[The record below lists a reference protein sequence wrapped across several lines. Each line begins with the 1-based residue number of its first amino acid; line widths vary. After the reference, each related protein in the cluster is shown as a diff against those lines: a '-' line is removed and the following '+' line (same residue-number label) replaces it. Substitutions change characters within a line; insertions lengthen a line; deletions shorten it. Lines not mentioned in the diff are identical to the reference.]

1 MSISLTY
8 GPSGG
13 KLTGTEQTEVL
24 AELPAYQGIYRL
36 SGLKKIQPVYT
47 VKSTGTKQIQ
57 YYKKA
62 YDDSTAC
69 EQKTFYVRQITFDSR
84 GGSRVEPQLIW
95 TTYNGLIP
103 EPAVQCAVTEPQ
115 EPVREGY
122 TFGGWYRDAECT
134 DSRKFDFDT
143 QSQLVTDTTLFAKWI
158 PNSYR
163 VYYNL
168 SLPDGSVY
176 EPEDMYKTYVHGQEL
191 TMPVP
196 SQEGYVFCGWYD
208 NAGYTGTAYTKIGAA
223 EYGDKT
229 CYGYF
234 KDVQKPELAAS
245 VESNVSPNT
254 KGWYNT
260 DQIRIVLSYS
270 DNKGVTGLYGK
281 VDDGGYEE
289 IPGVITEGG
298 TTVPK
303 DYACV
308 EGTHTYTFK
317 AVDAAGNETVT
328 DVLTVKLDTIKPVIG
343 DAAFNEGYKNLW
355 NWLIRKDSLEITIPV
370 AEAGSGIES
379 VEYKLIPEDSSTA
392 GQPSVKKASV
402 ENRAGYTA
410 VIYINPDF
418 KGKIK
423 ITAKDYAGNVS
434 DTKMIGTDGSGIH
447 GIIVEDHAPEITFS
461 VNGSESP
468 EEEYEK
474 APTVDVMVKDDKEN
488 VISAGLASVAYQI
501 GNSAECVL
509 QEDFTTGIRTEV
521 KFSIPTE
528 KLPAAGADITVKAV
542 DNAGNLAEKKIT
554 VRIHTH
560 RAVLVKAV
568 EPTCLTAGNKA
579 YNVCDC
585 GRWYADSSC
594 TTEITSQDVVLPA
607 KGHTEAIDPAKE
619 ATCMQTGRTQG
630 SHCSDCGLVIKAQ
643 TVTPA
648 LGHHY
653 SGDYAYDADGHW
665 RVCSRCAAL
674 EEKHSHVYDDDK
686 DAICNDCG
694 FERTIKKPEP
704 EKPGGGGTET
714 PSPTVQPGKPENTP
728 EKKPE
733 NTPENKPENTPEKK
747 PENTPEKKPENTPER
762 KPENTPEN
770 KPENTPDEQP
780 DIRDD
785 VDVPEMT
792 EDGKVD
798 TSGEAVPTGNVKGMA
813 DTSTALKI
821 GEGTVTVMVVCEEQ
835 EYTAGVSDTA
845 AVVNAVLTPAQLKSA
860 AAGENIEIRVEV
872 KDISGNVPEKDKSAI
887 ENGIKEYRKEI
898 PDLVLGMYVDISL
911 FVKIGEADWNAVT
924 GTAEPVE
931 VVIGIPQK
939 LQSIDREFFIIRSHE
954 GEYTLLTDMDDAPDT
969 VTIHTDRFSAYAI
982 AYKQVS
988 RTPQAGKCNLCH
1000 ICPTFLGICYFVWL
1014 ILIMAVLLIIFRVI
1028 RRNRNVRE
1036 NQKP

>member
-1 MSISLTY
+1 M
-8 GPSGG
+8 
-13 KLTGTEQTEVL
+13 
-24 AELPAYQGIYRL
+24 
-36 SGLKKIQPVYT
+36 
-47 VKSTGTKQIQ
+47 
-57 YYKKA
+57 
-62 YDDSTAC
+62 
-69 EQKTFYVRQITFDSR
+69 
-84 GGSRVEPQLIW
+84 
-95 TTYNGLIP
+95 
-103 EPAVQCAVTEPQ
+103 
-115 EPVREGY
+115 
-122 TFGGWYRDAECT
+122 
-134 DSRKFDFDT
+134 
-143 QSQLVTDTTLFAKWI
+143 
-158 PNSYR
+158 
-163 VYYNL
+163 
-168 SLPDGSVY
+168 
-176 EPEDMYKTYVHGQEL
+176 
-191 TMPVP
+191 
-196 SQEGYVFCGWYD
+196 
-208 NAGYTGTAYTKIGAA
+208 
-223 EYGDKT
+223 
-229 CYGYF
+229 
-234 KDVQKPELAAS
+234 
-245 VESNVSPNT
+245 
-254 KGWYNT
+254 
-260 DQIRIVLSYS
+260 
-270 DNKGVTGLYGK
+270 
-281 VDDGGYEE
+281 
-289 IPGVITEGG
+289 
-298 TTVPK
+298 
-303 DYACV
+303 
-308 EGTHTYTFK
+308 
-317 AVDAAGNETVT
+317 
-328 DVLTVKLDTIKPVIG
+328 
-343 DAAFNEGYKNLW
+343 
-355 NWLIRKDSLEITIPV
+355 
-370 AEAGSGIES
+370 
-379 VEYKLIPEDSSTA
+379 
-392 GQPSVKKASV
+392 
-402 ENRAGYTA
+402 
-410 VIYINPDF
+410 
-418 KGKIK
+418 
-423 ITAKDYAGNVS
+423 
-434 DTKMIGTDGSGIH
+434 
-447 GIIVEDHAPEITFS
+447 

-468 EEEYEK
+468 EKEYEK
-474 APTVDVMVKDDKEN
+474 APTVVVTVKDDKEN
-488 VISAGLASVAYQI
+488 AISAGLASAAYQI

-521 KFSIPTE
+521 KFSIPEE
-528 KLPAAGADITVKAV
+528 KLPEAGADITVKAV

-568 EPTCLTAGNKA
+568 EPTCLAEGNKA
-579 YNVCDC
+579 YYICDC

-594 TTEITSQDVVLPA
+594 TTEITSKDVVLPA

-619 ATCMQTGRTQG
+619 ATCMQTGLTQG

-694 FERTIKKPEP
+694 FERTIKNPEP
-704 EKPGGGGTET
+704 EKPGGSGTET
-714 PSPTVQPGKPENTP
+714 PSPTVQPEKPENTP
-728 EKKPE
+728 EKKL
-733 NTPENKPENTPEKK
+733 ENTPEKK
-747 PENTPEKKPENTPER
+747 PEKKPENTTEK

-780 DIRDD
+780 DIGD
-785 VDVPEMT
+785 VLNVPEMT
-792 EDGKVD
+792 EDGKAN

-821 GEGTVTVMVVCEEQ
+821 GEGTVTVTVVCEEQ

-898 PDLVLGMYVDISL
+898 PDLTLGMYVDISL

-924 GTAEPVE
+924 GTVEPVE

-939 LQSIDREFFIIRSHE
+939 MQSIDREFFIVRSHE

-988 RTPQAGKCNLCH
+988 RTPQAGKCSLCH